1 MGNIRPPRTEPDKS
15 LLEPAKPQPPATGLV
30 KRWAIDNNG
39 DEYEH
44 PNGRFM
50 LAEDVYELHGE
61 VVSTLETIIA
71 LVPDVG
77 DLSKVK
83 WLLAQLRGGGA

>member
-44 PNGRFM
+44 P
-50 LAEDVYELHGE
+50 
-61 VVSTLETIIA
+61 
-71 LVPDVG
+71 
-77 DLSKVK
+77 
-83 WLLAQLRGGGA
+83 

>member
-1 MGNIRPPRTEPDKS
+1 
-15 LLEPAKPQPPATGLV
+15 
-30 KRWAIDNNG
+30 
-39 DEYEH
+39 
-44 PNGRFM
+44 M